1 MGALLTNKELY
12 YFDLIEGELSCE
24 EAAGREVSRRERT
37 KSALDALPPWRHSI
51 SGNDAATLRELSPIC
66 TNACVQ

>member
-24 EAAGREVSRRERT
+24 EAAGREVSRRERER
-37 KSALDALPPWRHSI
+37 SLLLMLCRHGGTRLVAMMRPHCEI
-51 SGNDAATLRELSPIC
+51 
-66 TNACVQ
+66 